1 VVADRLVLVG
11 MMGSGKSTAGRLVAK
26 RLGWTWVD
34 IDTEIVR
41 TGGATV
47 PELFARHGEAHFR
60 QEETRVLE
68 AVLARPE
75 ALVVSVGGGAVLDPV
90 NRARLRQAGT
100 VVWLRARPETLIE
113 RVHDGVGRP
122 LLVGATAP
130 DRALTLRRIDA
141 ERRPLYAEV
150 ADEIV
155 DVDRLRTDKVAQ
167 RLLECVGQGASGQE
181 ARP

>member
-1 VVADRLVLVG
+1 MLEDVLG
-11 MMGSGKSTAGRLVAK
+11 
-26 RLGWTWVD
+26 
-34 IDTEIVR
+34 
-41 TGGATV
+41 
-47 PELFARHGEAHFR
+47 
-60 QEETRVLE
+60 
-68 AVLARPE
+68 RPE
-75 ALVVSVGGGAVLDPV
+75 PLVVSVGGGVVLDPV

-100 VVWLRARPETLIE
+100 VVWLRARPETLIA

-122 LLVGATAP
+122 LLVGDTAL

-167 RLLECVGQGASGQE
+167 RLLECVGQGASGPQ